1 MSLLAQSQQW
11 YPTHVKVVAIR
22 ARGLRNK
29 GKDGTNDAYAIMQL
43 GKEQYSSSV
52 AEKTTAPLW
61 REEAEFEMPPL
72 QLGRA
77 DKSTLRLT
85 VMHRALVGLD
95 KFLGQAAISLSELY
109 ANKTRSKVGWYRLHS
124 KAGKADKER
133 GEIEADIQF
142 VRNNMTA
149 SMFDLSAK
157 DKSRSA
163 LGKLKDRL
171 KGKKRDGFSD
181 SASAIV
187 PSLGAVGD
195 SDEEDEATARAATT
209 SRLRKLLP
217 KSTLQRTSLSQSM
230 SVIPTAPSSPHGNA
244 KAGGFT
250 EIRLDDSAG
259 EESSGKGLQ
268 VPKILSHKRAASAD
282 NNQLDLALPGN
293 PRKEPLSLLGGLRPK
308 SDPVSQSNL
317 CINGSHVYTEEPGQ
331 AVPSKPRPEPRSR
344 FYTPSPEEDPR
355 PETPP
360 RGTADAPA
368 PASVERGGGSPD
380 PGVGR
385 AGPAP
390 EERVRS
396 LNPFEANEE
405 EEQAGSGEA
414 TPEEPRPQAKKE
426 EASRGGLMSLFPKK
440 AEAPKALEGKELR
453 RTSEEGRGEVK
464 KPASTSVWASRMAAI
479 KPKLEVSPKA
489 EARTGTSSSPPSF
502 HTTQADP
509 FSSAPPVGSRGP
521 SSAGLGPLALQEA
534 PSPRSP
540 SPDVGTMAWGSSLS
554 PLPNSSS
561 SSSSSCPSETSEAS
575 IELSRQRA
583 PTGDLL
589 RELTQGTPG
598 EGRQGT
604 RGGRGSPGSPGAA
617 GESSE
622 GGGARVL
629 CRDPSPTGSLEP
641 RSSPRPPSSLP
652 AGGAVS
658 PSPREPPAVLPRGG
672 APKSGLP
679 TPAPRGVP
687 RAGPSPPPLPLH
699 LGLGSSVPP
708 ESAERE
714 GEPPDALELPGI
726 PEEPNVR
733 QEAPVA
739 RDGDPPQPP
748 ASDAQ
753 GGKMTAGAVEE
764 AGLGGGFPETPAAPE
779 PMSEPRPPDSR
790 LEQTPAQVAAPSL
803 LPTSRP
809 PSPPAPAPSPPL
821 LSLSSSPMTSAARS
835 VNPPEPGISDRKRLP
850 QAKVLPT
857 ETQPIESQ
865 SSESTVPFRCR
876 PHPVKPMAAA
886 EPKIHDVSSE
896 ENLKARLKVVDTI
909 ATRPSTG
916 QAVTLGERLTTP
928 KEYDPSDPA
937 AAYTQLTHD
946 ELIQL
951 VLKQKEIISK
961 KDCHVQELENYI
973 DNLLVRVME
982 ETPSILR
989 VSYQPP
995 RKAERV

>member
-11 YPTHVKVVAIR
+11 YPTHVKVVVIR
-22 ARGLRNK
+22 ARGLRTK

-52 AEKTTAPLW
+52 AEKTTAPQW

-72 QLGRA
+72 QPGRA

-109 ANKTRSKVGWYRLHS
+109 AKKTRSKVGWYRLHS
-124 KAGKADKER
+124 KTGKVDKER

-195 SDEEDEATARAATT
+195 SDEEDEEAARAATT

-230 SVIPTAPSSPHGNA
+230 SVIPTAPSSPPGNA
-244 KAGGFT
+244 SPGGFT

-268 VPKILSHKRAASAD
+268 VPTIVSHKRAASTD
-282 NNQLDLALPGN
+282 NTQLDLALPGN
-293 PRKEPLSLLGGLRPK
+293 PRKEPLSLFGGLRPK

-317 CINGSHVYTEEPGQ
+317 CINGSHVYTEEPSQ

-344 FYTPSPEEDPR
+344 FYAPSPEEDPR

-360 RGTADAPA
+360 RATADTPG
-368 PASVERGGGSPD
+368 PASAERGVGSPD

-385 AGPAP
+385 AGP
-390 EERVRS
+390 RS
-396 LNPFEANEE
+396 RGARAVAEPLRG
-405 EEQAGSGEA
+405 QRRRRGAGGQRGGDA
-414 TPEEPRPQAKKE
+414 RGAQPQAKKE
-426 EASRGGLMSLFPKK
+426 EAGRGGLMSLFPKK
-440 AEAPKALEGKELR
+440 TEAPKALEGKELR

-464 KPASTSVWASRMAAI
+464 KPASTSVWANRMAAI

-489 EARTGTSSSPPSF
+489 EARAGTSSSPPPF

-509 FSSAPPVGSRGP
+509 FHLAPPVGSRGP
-521 SSAGLGPLALQEA
+521 SSASLGDLALREA
-534 PSPRSP
+534 LSPRSP
-540 SPDVGTMAWGSSLS
+540 SPDMGTMRKG
-554 PLPNSSS
+554 PL
-561 SSSSSCPSETSEAS
+561 
-575 IELSRQRA
+575 
-583 PTGDLL
+583 
-589 RELTQGTPG
+589 
-598 EGRQGT
+598 GRGT
-604 RGGRGSPGSPGAA
+604 RGRGEGKGHPGARGQQERA
-617 GESSE
+617 W
-622 GGGARVL
+622 RV
-629 CRDPSPTGSLEP
+629 GEP
-641 RSSPRPPSSLP
+641 RSRAAIPVQPAPWSP
-652 AGGAVS
+652 GV
-658 PSPREPPAVLPRGG
+658 PPALLLPQG
-672 APKSGLP
+672 APYSAAEGWGFQIGAP
-679 TPAPRGVP
+679 YPAPRGVP
-687 RAGPSPPPLPLH
+687 QTGPSPPPSPPH
-699 LGLGSSVPP
+699 LGLGLPVSLESS
-708 ESAERE
+708 ERA

-726 PEEPNVR
+726 PEEPHVQ
-733 QEAPVA
+733 QEAPVP
-739 RDGDPPQPP
+739 RDGDPPQLP
-748 ASDAQ
+748 ASDAH
-753 GGKMTAGAVEE
+753 GDKMATGTVEE
-764 AGLGGGFPETPAAPE
+764 PGLGVGFPETPAAPE
-779 PMSEPRPPDSR
+779 PEPVPVPRPPP
-790 LEQTPAQVAAPSL
+790 EQTPTQARSH
-803 LPTSRP
+803 P
-809 PSPPAPAPSPPL
+809 PPVV
-821 LSLSSSPMTSAARS
+821 SSSFASGPVPSSPLPVLSPMISAAHS
-835 VNPPEPGISDRKRLP
+835 VNPSGPGISDRKRLP
-850 QAKVLPT
+850 QANVLPT
-857 ETQPIESQ
+857 ETQPIEPQ
-865 SSESTVPFRCR
+865 SSESAVPSRRR
-876 PHPVKPMAAA
+876 PHPVKPMTAA

-896 ENLKARLKVVDTI
+896 ENLKARLKVVDTVV
-909 ATRPSTG
+909 TRPATG
-916 QAVTLGERLTTP
+916 QAVTFGERLTSP
-928 KEYDPSDPA
+928 KDCDPSDPA
-937 AAYTQLTHD
+937 AAYSLLTHD

-982 ETPSILR
+982 ETPNILR